1 MGKNPGYRNGVCTY
15 LRAWSVG
22 LSDGCKDKAVCC
34 FNGCENVCY
43 NPPKRTV
50 ASVRPSPPPLA
61 APLPPVR
68 SWTPPPPAAKCPRV
82 PSLPQKMCASSR
94 PNCWSSDT
102 FDLDCPNSGLC
113 CFDGCHN
120 RCLIPAYTKTTF
132 RPSFNYSIPLHKEVV
147 AEAVGQK
154 EVDNNVDSL
163 QSINQRE
170 PTLVLHIFGPPKS
183 KALVQFGN
191 LPEKTSAIAAVN
203 RRSSNRIGDNPLLP
217 PPMAARQ
224 VFFFTRFI
232 KIYWIVRKTK
242 N

>member
-1 MGKNPGYRNGVCTY
+1 MGKNPGYRNGVNTY

-43 NPPKRTV
+43 NPPERTV
-50 ASVRPSPPPLA
+50 ASVRPSPPPLE

-68 SWTPPPPAAKCPRV
+68 SWTETKCPRA
-82 PSLPQKMCASSR
+82 PSLPQKMCINSR

-120 RCLIPAYTKTTF
+120 RCLTPAYTKTTF

-191 LPEKTSAIAAVN
+191 LPEKTSAIARASAN

-224 VFFFTRFI
+224 VFIFFTRLI
-232 KIYWIVRKTK
+232 KS
-242 N
+242 